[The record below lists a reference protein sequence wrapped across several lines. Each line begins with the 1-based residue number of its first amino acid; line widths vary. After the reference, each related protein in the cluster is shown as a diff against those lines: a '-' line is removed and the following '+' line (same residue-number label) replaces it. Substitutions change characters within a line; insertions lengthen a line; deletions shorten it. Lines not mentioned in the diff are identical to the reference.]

1 MCFQVKGQRLRKR
14 NPTCFLSWYCCTALL
29 NSLSSFKIS
38 LKVTWIACVCSH
50 NFLACNKTKEDN
62 LQHRI
67 KWQKWKYSVLGSLRP
82 DAAIMVNIRLK
93 CKSDWHDRC
102 IYKYISKL
110 KKVCTKETNIM
121 HAELFTG
128 RTELAMLEDTLKNIH
143 EKNIHKNS
151 SIVTKFK
158 LQKLIEQLLK
168 WCTYYG
174 SFPGRRRT

>member
-82 DAAIMVNIRLK
+82 DAVIMVNIRLK

-110 KKVCTKETNIM
+110 KKVCTKETNNACRVIYR
-121 HAELFTG
+121 ENRTG
-128 RTELAMLEDTLKNIH
+128 NAGRHFKKHTW
-143 EKNIHKNS
+143 EKY
-151 SIVTKFK
+151 T
-158 LQKLIEQLLK
+158 QEQFN
-168 WCTYYG
+168 CDQV
-174 SFPGRRRT
+174 